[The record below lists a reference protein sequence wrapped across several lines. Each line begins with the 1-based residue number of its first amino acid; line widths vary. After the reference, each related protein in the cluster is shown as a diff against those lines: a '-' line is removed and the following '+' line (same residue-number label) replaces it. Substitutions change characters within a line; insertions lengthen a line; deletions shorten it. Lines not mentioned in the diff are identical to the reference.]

1 MGRYRAALRRLD
13 RVLLVAAFLLG
24 ALLLALPQRTE
35 PYTETPFAES
45 MAEPPEDLNA
55 FLKMAST
62 DLNAADRQALIDLP
76 GIGETLADRLLE
88 YRAQNGPFTD
98 WEELTRVQGIGVHTV
113 EGLRTVAYLGP

>member
-13 RVLLVAAFLLG
+13 RVLLVAVFLLG
-24 ALLLALPQRTE
+24 ALLLALPQHTE
-35 PYTETPFAES
+35 PYTEMPFAES
-45 MAEPPEDLNA
+45 MAEPPKDLNA

-62 DLNAADRQALIDLP
+62 DLNTADRQALIDLP

-113 EGLRTVAYLGP
+113 EDLRTVAYLGP

>member
-1 MGRYRAALRRLD
+1 MCIRSRD
-13 RVLLVAAFLLG
+13 RVRLVAAFLLG

-55 FLKMAST
+55 LLKMAST

-76 GIGETLADRLLE
+76 GI
-88 YRAQNGPFTD
+88 
-98 WEELTRVQGIGVHTV
+98 
-113 EGLRTVAYLGP
+113 

>member
-1 MGRYRAALRRLD
+1 MGRYRVALRRLD
-13 RVLLVAAFLLG
+13 RVLLVAVFLLG
-24 ALLLALPQRTE
+24 ALLLALPQHTE

-45 MAEPPEDLNA
+45 MAEPPKDLNA

-62 DLNAADRQALIDLP
+62 DLNTADRQALIDLP

-113 EGLRTVAYLGP
+113 EDLRTVAYLGP